1 MRDFLTL
8 KMLPLDLLLMSSFS
22 PTGQKSPILHDN
34 LLIRTISHV
43 KWVVFDQWGQKMAFF
58 RFDQRESLVAFLGLK
73 NLSTPYDAFLL
84 RHPCILAGI
93 VDEQV

>member
-8 KMLPLDLLLMSSFS
+8 KMLPLDLLLMPSFS

-43 KWVVFDQWGQKMAFF
+43 KWVVFDQ
-58 RFDQRESLVAFLGLK
+58 
-73 NLSTPYDAFLL
+73 
-84 RHPCILAGI
+84 
-93 VDEQV
+93 